1 MNQSN
6 EQAEGGSVAVRPSLV
21 VTSAAGVRG
30 ALTPAGQRPG
40 ADSGDPQIAFVDF
53 DTSGN
58 GRAGV
63 WECDPGGWP
72 IPERA
77 DSEVSVIL
85 EGVVTVTD
93 DATGE
98 THRLE
103 AGDVIFMPAGW
114 SGRWDVNEHVR
125 KVFAI
130 Y

>member
-1 MNQSN
+1 M
-6 EQAEGGSVAVRPSLV
+6 ETSLIITCADRV
-21 VTSAAGVRG
+21 QGD
-30 ALTPAGQRPG
+30 LTRVGQRPG
-40 ADSGDPQIAFVDF
+40 ADNGDPQIALLEL

-77 DSEVSVIL
+77 DSELSMIL
-85 EGVVTVTD
+85 EGSVTVTD

-98 THRLE
+98 IHRLG
-103 AGDVIFMPAGW
+103 AGDVIFMPVGW
-114 SGRWDVNEHVR
+114 SGRWDVTEHVR